1 MKKSRWLWRKKQD
14 QRVLEGRRKQLG
26 SEMVSGFMTLETVR
40 KTAERSRE
48 GRGKPKAELVTR
60 DRLLAM

>member
-1 MKKSRWLWRKKQD
+1 M
-14 QRVLEGRRKQLG
+14 G
-26 SEMVSGFMTLETVR
+26 SEMVPGFMTLETVR